1 MDIFPDIMLHIPSP
15 NTTHPPVFG
24 STDSTS
30 PVSSSSRP
38 SRLTK
43 RKLIF
48 KDITA
53 TQSLVPLVPLHV
65 LHLIL
70 YLKCLII
77 IGCLPPI
84 SILCVN
90 FLPMLSPLPSS
101 KVVLVLEWKK
111 TMDVELEALET
122 NGTWSLTTLPPGKH
136 LVGCKWVYHIK
147 YNVDGSI
154 EQYKARLVAKG
165 YTQQEG
171 LDYLDTFSHV
181 AKLVTVKVLLALAAI
196 NG

>member
-1 MDIFPDIMLHIPSP
+1 
-15 NTTHPPVFG
+15 
-24 STDSTS
+24 
-30 PVSSSSRP
+30 
-38 SRLTK
+38 
-43 RKLIF
+43 
-48 KDITA
+48 
-53 TQSLVPLVPLHV
+53 
-65 LHLIL
+65 
-70 YLKCLII
+70 
-77 IGCLPPI
+77 
-84 SILCVN
+84 
-90 FLPMLSPLPSS
+90 
-101 KVVLVLEWKK
+101 
-111 TMDVELEALET
+111 MDVELEALET